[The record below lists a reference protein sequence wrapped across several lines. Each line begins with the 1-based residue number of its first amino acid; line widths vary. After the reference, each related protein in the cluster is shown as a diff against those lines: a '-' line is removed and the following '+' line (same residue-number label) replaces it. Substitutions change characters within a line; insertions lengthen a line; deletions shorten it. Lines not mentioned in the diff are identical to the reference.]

1 MIFEEDGRRTI
12 DERKHL
18 KVSTRSYSLDSGVLI
33 EMLLD
38 TPLGHTISESLLSDS
53 QIIAY
58 SSHFNLTEVEYILCR
73 RLGRDLAR
81 SKVDNLVRSNY
92 IILTGAENL
101 CATAAQIKC
110 ERALALGD
118 CYTLA
123 NAKVTAS
130 TALFA
135 FREED
140 LSREI
145 KRKPFDV
152 DIEFLEDSHPK
163 PAS

>member
-1 MIFEEDGRRTI
+1 M
-12 DERKHL
+12 KA
-18 KVSTRSYSLDSGVLI
+18 STRSYSLDSGVLI

-38 TPLGHTISESLLSDS
+38 TPLGHAISESLLSDS
-53 QIIAY
+53 PIIAY

-73 RLGRDLAR
+73 RLGRELAR

-92 IILTGAENL
+92 IILTDVESL
-101 CATAAQIKC
+101 CATAAEIKC

-145 KRKPFDV
+145 NRKPFDV

-163 PAS
+163 PAR

>member
-1 MIFEEDGRRTI
+1 M
-12 DERKHL
+12 KP
-18 KVSTRSYSLDSGVLI
+18 STRSYSLDSGVLI
-33 EMLLD
+33 EMLLG
-38 TPLGHTISESLLSDS
+38 TPLGRAISESLLSDS
-53 QIIAY
+53 PIIAY

-73 RLGRDLAR
+73 RLGRESAR

-92 IILTGAENL
+92 IILTDAESL
-101 CATAAQIKC
+101 CATAAEIKC

-130 TALFA
+130 IALFA

-140 LSREI
+140 LDREI

-152 DIEFLEDSHPK
+152 DVEFVEDPPPK
-163 PAS
+163 TAR

>member
-1 MIFEEDGRRTI
+1 MSFGEDGRRTR
-12 DERKHL
+12 DEREHL
-18 KVSTRSYSLDSGVLI
+18 KASTRSYSLDSGVLI

-38 TPLGHTISESLLSDS
+38 TPLGHAISESLLSDS
-53 QIIAY
+53 PIITY

-73 RLGRDLAR
+73 RLGRELAR
-81 SKVDNLVRSNY
+81 SKVDNLVRSKY
-92 IILTGAENL
+92 IILTDVESL
-101 CATAAQIKC
+101 CATAAEIKC

-135 FREED
+135 FREKE
-140 LSREI
+140 LEREI
-145 KRKPFDV
+145 KRQPFDV
-152 DIEFLEDSHPK
+152 DVEFLEDSHPK
-163 PAS
+163 PAM